1 MGELG
6 AGSWELGAFCTQSL
20 VDYLSICWIS
30 QRFPLPRSPA
40 LPPAPPHAKSGG
52 AFLLLRQATKK
63 KKKKKK
69 TRQNSRKNQ
78 CCGNPSADAIFLCEK
93 LTNKHTL
100 TNTQTSVANENA
112 RARIQFVEKK
122 MVLDEWLRR
131 VGL

>member
-30 QRFPLPRSPA
+30 QRFPLPRPPA

-63 KKKKKK
+63 KKKRKKRGK
-69 TRQNSRKNQ
+69 T
-78 CCGNPSADAIFLCEK
+78 
-93 LTNKHTL
+93 
-100 TNTQTSVANENA
+100 
-112 RARIQFVEKK
+112 VEKTSAVETPQLMQFSCAK
-122 MVLDEWLRR
+122 N
-131 VGL
+131 